1 MDFLRHLVGLLKNL
15 LGFARQNKMWWIVPL
30 VIILLI
36 LTVVMIT
43 GQAIAPFIYTL
54 F

>member
-1 MDFLRHLVGLLKNL
+1 MRFLRHLLLLFKDL
-15 LGFARQNKMWWIVPL
+15 FVFARHNKIWWIVPL
-30 VIILLI
+30 VIVLLV
-36 LTVVMIT
+36 LALVMVA

>member
-1 MDFLRHLVGLLKNL
+1 MRFLRHLLLLFKDL
-15 LGFARQNKMWWIVPL
+15 FGFARQNKIWWIVPL
-30 VIILLI
+30 VIVLLV
-36 LTVVMIT
+36 LALVMVA

>member
-1 MDFLRHLVGLLKNL
+1 MDFFRHFVGLMKNL
-15 LGFARQNKMWWIVPL
+15 LGFARQNKVWWIVPL

-36 LTVVMIT
+36 LTVVMIAS
-43 GQAIAPFIYTL
+43 QAIAPFIYTL